1 MANVCFRSL
10 KQAVLISFKSTK
22 ITKCSLH
29 IDSRYIIW
37 YIFSTSLLVH
47 DMRGQSAGI
56 HLWKNMID
64 RGLGMS
70 VAFFCCI
77 VLEPSIIWWIMR
89 IFNAI
94 SRNLYC
100 LSFCTCNKCALSWSF
115 SFLRLISQSAPS
127 TTWFCWT
134 SFKLIRL
141 ECRLASPKRA
151 HPRIFL
157 TTSGFERIVDV
168 VLHTIFGG
176 SEILLL
182 SVKSI

>member
-1 MANVCFRSL
+1 MIHF
-10 KQAVLISFKSTK
+10 
-22 ITKCSLH
+22 
-29 IDSRYIIW
+29 
-37 YIFSTSLLVH
+37 FSTSLLVH
-47 DMRGQSAGI
+47 DMRSQSVGI

-141 ECRLASPKRA
+141 ECRPCESGTCSSQNIFDNKWIWTKSWCSTSYHFWRLRNTVVICKVYLIILAQSMSA
-151 HPRIFL
+151 SDW
-157 TTSGFERIVDV
+157 T
-168 VLHTIFGG
+168 VLC
-176 SEILLL
+176 LQ
-182 SVKSI
+182 